1 MSTSEIM
8 DKISKLTPAE
18 KLFIIEKTFK
28 ELLLSNVAQQMH
40 LASDSLENEYRTNE
54 ELTAFTSINLEE
66 FYETK

>member
-28 ELLLSNVAQQMH
+28 ELLLSNVVQQMH
-40 LASDSLENEYRTNE
+40 VASDSLENEYRTNK
-54 ELTAFTSINLEE
+54 ELTAFTSIDLEE